1 MYRRLV
7 KISRK
12 RWNIPAILITLVLM
26 LVYPLLIQQRRPK
39 TILIHNN
46 ENLCSTKLSSSMANS
61 GYSHTV
67 VIVVISS
74 RRNFLQRKLIRET
87 YGSVKIL
94 NDVRIVAVVFMLG
107 SQDAPDASET
117 DITELET
124 ERAQFGDLI
133 IGDFVDTY
141 RNLSRKSIMAYDW
154 LVSYCHEADIVVKT
168 DDDVMVNIF
177 KLTEELGLWPQ
188 KIPLNI
194 WCAVHFNEMLN
205 RTETSPYY
213 VSPEEYPNDIAPKH
227 CAGVGYITPM
237 TVVRKIADE
246 ISRSY
251 RGPVCQQEDIFM
263 TGIVTEKIQF
273 GKKEPIE
280 LIDRMVQWVMYVIE
294 NNPNFTELW
303 KVIEQPHNETIDFVE
318 FRRLFGT
325 RLFFLINHGADF
337 ETVYR
342 RMWHIVKSCYH
353 DERGKS
359 SDGS

>member
-1 MYRRLV
+1 M
-7 KISRK
+7 I
-12 RWNIPAILITLVLM
+12 
-26 LVYPLLIQQRRPK
+26 
-39 TILIHNN
+39 
-46 ENLCSTKLSSSMANS
+46 
-61 GYSHTV
+61 
-67 VIVVISS
+67 
-74 RRNFLQRKLIRET
+74 RKLIRET

-94 NDVRIVAVVFMLG
+94 NDVRILAVVFMLG
-107 SQDAPDASET
+107 GVDAPGVPET
-117 DITELET
+117 DITALET

-141 RNLSRKSIMAYDW
+141 RNLSRKSIMTYDW

-213 VSPEEYPNDIAPKH
+213 VSPEEYPNDIAPAH
-227 CAGVGYITPM
+227 CAGVGYVTPM

-251 RGPVCQQEDIFM
+251 RGAVCQQEDIFM
-263 TGIVTEKIQF
+263 TGIVTERIRF

-280 LIDRMVQWVMYVIE
+280 LIDRMVQWVIDHMFTPNLNYQRSIRPE
-294 NNPNFTELW
+294 MPSSHYLYRSTPRQSSLQQSDPIYGTGIQHAGTTYFNTGQIPAPYNPNAT
-303 KVIEQPHNETIDFVE
+303 FVE
-318 FRRLFGT
+318 RSTPFSGRHESTMLNSTANFNDSG
-325 RLFFLINHGADF
+325 I
-337 ETVYR
+337 
-342 RMWHIVKSCYH
+342 SCTLPEN
-353 DERGKS
+353 DTTNMS
-359 SDGS
+359 SWSFNSQSV